1 MQNVMIVGAGKG
13 GTAILKILKESE
25 VLKVSVVIDRN
36 INAPGVLLAR
46 KEGINTGTDWQPY
59 LVDQIDII
67 IEVTGNEAV
76 FQELRNTKNKQ
87 TVLIPGSVAFLVA
100 KIMEEKE
107 DLIEKHKNESYQQE
121 LIFNATNDGMVVID
135 KYGKVILFNTRAQEI
150 IGVTKEQAIGKYV
163 VEVIPTSRLPFIL
176 ESRRIEENQEMGLK
190 NDRKII
196 TTRIPII
203 EENGTLIGA
212 FAVFK
217 DITEVVNLAEE
228 LTDLREIQTML
239 QAIIHSSDDAI
250 SVVDENGRGILIN
263 PAYSRITGLTQE
275 QVIGQPATAD
285 ISEGESMHM
294 KVLQTRRAVRGVP
307 MRVGPSKREV
317 IVNVAPII
325 VKGKL
330 KGSVGVIHDMSEMKS
345 LNREL
350 NRARQLIRKLEAKYT
365 FEDIIG
371 QSDEMMLAMEQAK
384 LGAKTPATV
393 LLRGES
399 GTGKELFAHA
409 IHNASDRKYN
419 KFIRVNCAAISETLL
434 ESELF
439 GYEEGAFSGAVR
451 GGKRGFF
458 EEANNGSIFL
468 DEIGELP
475 VNTQAKLLRVL
486 QEKEIIRVGGTKPIS
501 INVRIIA
508 ATNVNLEKGIAKG
521 SFREDLYY
529 RLNRMPIH
537 IPPLRKRK
545 EEIPLLNE
553 RLIQKIS
560 QDYGRNVEGITPAAL
575 KQLMEY
581 DWPGNVRELE
591 NILGRA
597 IIFMNY
603 NDQFIDVQH
612 LPELKNKKNLSEPFV
627 SNSSDSVV
635 MDRTLSDMMEEF
647 EAKIIKQALLRL
659 NGNKTLT
666 AKTLG
671 LSVRNLYYK
680 IEKYNIEKNSMQ

>member
-13 GTAILKILKESE
+13 GTAILKIIKESE
-25 VLKVSVVIDRN
+25 MLNIYAVIDRN
-36 INAPGVLLAR
+36 LDAPGIKLA
-46 KEGINTGTDWQPY
+46 KQEGIITGTDWHPFIN
-59 LVDQIDII
+59 DPIDII
-67 IEVTGNEAV
+67 IEVTGDENV
-76 FQELRNTKNKQ
+76 FHDLREKKNKN
-87 TVLIPGSVAFLVA
+87 TVLIPGSVAFLVS
-100 KIMEEKE
+100 KLMEEKE
-107 DLIEKHKNESYQQE
+107 ELIQKHQYEFYLQE
-121 LIFNATNDGMVVID
+121 LIFNATNDGMIVINNH
-135 KYGKVILFNTRAQEI
+135 GVIILFNRRAEEMMGI
-150 IGVTKEQAIGKYV
+150 KKEYAIGEHI
-163 VEVIPTSRLPFIL
+163 VEVIPQTRLPLIL
-176 ESRRIEENQEMGLK
+176 ETRRIESNQEMVLSNG
-190 NDRKII
+190 RKII

-212 FAVFK
+212 LAVFK

-228 LTDLREIQTML
+228 ITDLKEIQTML

-263 PAYSRITGLTQE
+263 PAYSRLTGLTQE
-275 QVIGQPATAD
+275 EVIGKPANAD

-294 KVLQTRRAVRGVP
+294 KVLKTRRAVRGVP
-307 MRVGPSKREV
+307 MRVGPNKREV

-325 VKGKL
+325 VNGKL

-345 LNREL
+345 LSREL
-350 NRARQLIRKLEAKYT
+350 NQARQLIRKLEAKYT

-371 QSDEMMLAMEQAK
+371 KSDEMVLAIEQAK

-419 KFIRVNCAAISETLL
+419 KFIRVNCAAISESLL

-439 GYEEGAFSGAVR
+439 GYEEGAFSGAIR
-451 GGKRGFF
+451 GGKRGLF

-468 DEIGELP
+468 DEIGELSA
-475 VNTQAKLLRVL
+475 NTQAKLLRVL
-486 QEKEIIRVGGTKPIS
+486 QENEIIRVGGTKPIS

-508 ATNVNLEKGIAKG
+508 ATNVNLEKGIANG
-521 SFREDLYY
+521 TFREDLYY

-545 EEIPLLNE
+545 EEIPALCE
-553 RLIQKIS
+553 RLIQKINR
-560 QDYGRNVEGITPAAL
+560 DYGRNVEGITEAAL
-575 KQLMEY
+575 QQLMDY

-597 IIFMNY
+597 IIFMN
-603 NDQFIDVQH
+603 FHELLIDTHH
-612 LPELKNKKNLSEPFV
+612 LPELQRKEGQEPSVFLNADSFKSDRPLSEML
-627 SNSSDSVV
+627 D
-635 MDRTLSDMMEEF
+635 EY
-647 EAKIIKQALLRL
+647 EAKIIKHTLQRFK
-659 NGNKTLT
+659 GNKTQT
-666 AKTLG
+666 AKALG

-680 IEKYNIEKNSMQ
+680 IEKYNLEKNNMQ